1 MPIGPILVVDDEPTN
16 LQAIRQVLSTNY
28 KLVYAN
34 NGKSALESAVKHNPA
49 LILLDIDMPDMNGY
63 EVCRILK
70 TMPETEGTPIIFVSG
85 LKEIGNETIGFE
97 CGAID
102 YIVKP
107 ITPQILLARIKAHL
121 STVHASR
128 LDKSYRDAVYMLG
141 KAGHYNDTD
150 TGIHIW
156 RMAAYARQLAESL
169 GCENELCKQIELA
182 APMHDTG
189 KIGIPSNILRKPDKL
204 NAEEWEIM
212 KTHTT
217 IGYEILSQSDATVF
231 KMAAEIALRHHE
243 KWDGSG
249 YPSGL
254 AGNSIPLVARIVAIA
269 DVFDALTMERPYKK
283 AWETTDAIDFLQ
295 KNSGSHFDPELV
307 SAFSKNIS
315 KILEIKC
322 RWEELEIINP
332 LSI

>member
-1 MPIGPILVVDDEPTN
+1 M
-16 LQAIRQVLSTNY
+16 
-28 KLVYAN
+28 
-34 NGKSALESAVKHNPA
+34 
-49 LILLDIDMPDMNGY
+49 
-63 EVCRILK
+63 
-70 TMPETEGTPIIFVSG
+70 
-85 LKEIGNETIGFE
+85 
-97 CGAID
+97 
-102 YIVKP
+102 
-107 ITPQILLARIKAHL
+107 LARVKAHL

-156 RMAAYARQLAESL
+156 RMAAYARRLAEAI

-204 NAEEWEIM
+204 NADEWEIM

-217 IGYEILSQSDATVF
+217 IGYEILSQSDASVF
-231 KMAAEIALRHHE
+231 KLAAEIALRHHE

-254 AGNSIPLVARIVAIA
+254 AGDNIPAVARIVAIA
-269 DVFDALTMERPYKK
+269 DVFDALTMDRPYKK
-283 AWETTDAIDFLQ
+283 AWQTTDAIAFLQ
-295 KNSGSHFDPELV
+295 TNSGSHFDPEFV
-307 SAFSKNIS
+307 EIFSKNIS
-315 KILEIKC
+315 KIIDIKNH
-322 RWEELEIINP
+322 WEKFE
-332 LSI
+332 